1 MDNLQLSQVHKTGK
15 VTFIRQVPWC
25 AVVQS
30 PSLSLQGQEL
40 RKSLFTSDIF
50 GTVTGIAATVN
61 SSGLAQTAGWRPLTF
76 TLSLPWKLASCHSLL
91 CSVPWATGQDLGQLT
106 ESGLP
111 SIKSCKQDAQAVH
124 PQRTLGWQLTLSL
137 GLVDTEF
144 PMVKAPIEAKTFL
157 LSSLSFPLWPYPFWC
172 EKFNWEN
179 CMTFKLRP
187 NK

>member
-1 MDNLQLSQVHKTGK
+1 MCTSSESFPLQE
-15 VTFIRQVPWC
+15 
-25 AVVQS
+25 
-30 PSLSLQGQEL
+30 QEL

-50 GTVTGIAATVN
+50 GTMTRIAATVN

-106 ESGLP
+106 ASGLP

>member
-1 MDNLQLSQVHKTGK
+1 MDNLQLSQVHKTDK

-50 GTVTGIAATVN
+50 RTLL
-61 SSGLAQTAGWRPLTF
+61 GLLPWWSQWPCPNCWLKTLDFHPISPMNTCL
-76 TLSLPWKLASCHSLL
+76 LSLSALFSPW
-91 CSVPWATGQDLGQLT
+91 PTGQDLGQLT
-106 ESGLP
+106 ASWLP
-111 SIKSCKQDAQAVH
+111 SIKSCKEHAQAVH

-144 PMVKAPIEAKTFL
+144 PMVKAPTEAKTFL
-157 LSSLSFPLWPYPFWC
+157 LSSLLFPLWPYPFWC
-172 EKFNWEN
+172 EKFNRED
-179 CMTFKLRP
+179 CMMFKLRP